1 MVHIFWFYVS
11 SIFGPEFY
19 FNWKDTST
27 QLLKQRLNER
37 ITQSNEFFLKKNVM
51 LRYMMFLFD
60 QLLTILVFVN
70 KYYNDMIN
78 ITPNVIIV
86 IYKLE
91 LLNR

>member
-1 MVHIFWFYVS
+1 
-11 SIFGPEFY
+11 
-19 FNWKDTST
+19 
-27 QLLKQRLNER
+27 
-37 ITQSNEFFLKKNVM
+37 
-51 LRYMMFLFD
+51 MFLFD